1 MWIELTAN
9 TLLSAVTGTEQ
20 AKLNTVA
27 LKAGQLD
34 VLADIASQ
42 IAKDWR
48 GGLRKYTVLDKR
60 AGYVPDELL
69 IHILAHFRYRA
80 YTRLP
85 GMSELLD
92 DLRVAEWNR
101 ANTVRDN
108 LQKASVEA
116 PDADNAET
124 ATTSGKPGP
133 AISDPDPDSILG
145 W

>member
-1 MWIELTAN
+1 MWTELTAD

-27 LKAGQLD
+27 LKSGQLD
-34 VLADIASQ
+34 VLTDIASQ

-48 GGLRKYTVLDKR
+48 GGLRRVTVLDSR

-85 GMSELLD
+85 GMSDLLD
-92 DLRVAEWNR
+92 DLRVAEWTR

-108 LQKASVEA
+108 LNKVSVEA
-116 PDADNAET
+116 PDADHAET
-124 ATTSGKPGP
+124 VTTSGKPGP
-133 AISDPDPDSILG
+133 SIAYPDGESILA
-145 W
+145 